1 MPAAMALKVIEAEF
15 GGAPLGDLF
24 EWIDLERPLGAASVA
39 QVHKAR
45 LRGDPATA
53 ANGKPR
59 GKRAA
64 VLCWLA
70 RSRLN
75 PFRGRVLAR
84 DRRLAPPRPDVPL
97 LVPSWERAKER
108 AGLGEGGEQQQQQQ
122 QKKKNRGGALLGGLL
137 FEASVSESE
146 HRKREAAAARAAAA
160 VAAAR
165 AALAAGDSS

>member
-64 VLCWLA
+64 VLRSALYA
-70 RSRLN
+70 RSAR
-75 PFRGRVLAR
+75 FSEARGPETCPVQ
-84 DRRLAPPRPDVPL
+84 RRAMH
-97 LVPSWERAKER
+97 ET
-108 AGLGEGGEQQQQQQ
+108 
-122 QKKKNRGGALLGGLL
+122 
-137 FEASVSESE
+137 
-146 HRKREAAAARAAAA
+146 RKRGN
-160 VAAAR
+160 
-165 AALAAGDSS
+165 AGDARNKPF